1 MFWNILLLLICKRSR
16 VAQWKRAGP
25 ITQRSM
31 DRNHPL
37 LDFFLSIG
45 GSLSFTSPCF
55 PLQIQNRPC
64 WFKNGTDTTLC
75 HYPLI
80 AQLVERRT
88 VVGIVMQISLG
99 RWFES
104 GSRDYFLK
112 DLLSEIPVFL
122 FREGAKRK
130 AKICPGWGSNSRPS
144 DHSWIC
150 FIMRLTRCRLRYRG
164 MQIFSLLQPS
174 NHKDHVQIESGNWPE
189 LECAGAVV

>member
-1 MFWNILLLLICKRSR
+1 M
-16 VAQWKRAGP
+16 AQWKRAGP

-104 GSRDYFLK
+104 GSRDYFFK
-112 DLLSEIPVFL
+112 GSHIRNPGFPVQRGSKKKSKNL
-122 FREGAKRK
+122 PRVRLELTTFR
-130 AKICPGWGSNSRPS
+130 
-144 DHSWIC
+144 
-150 FIMRLTRCRLRYRG
+150 
-164 MQIFSLLQPS
+164 SLLDLFHYETDALPTALPRHANILPS
-174 NHKDHVQIESGNWPE
+174 STFKPQRSCSNQIGK
-189 LECAGAVV
+189 LT